1 MSRPVSGRVDQ
12 ILKALDSVCST
23 WKDEELQLLATQS
36 KQAVTKL
43 RNVLKR
49 TQVEQVAKLVQSKDW
64 SKATLA
70 LKHHF
75 PKATLGPFEEILV
88 FVGDDL
94 DGLTS
99 AIKWVGQLDVQLK
112 IKAFEALYEQ
122 VKFKGFSEKP
132 QVLLPLWR
140 RTRELPAG
148 VLVDVR
154 THLDAD
160 RCRLVE
166 CIVQGVK
173 QKDYSLCKLIH
184 LIDESDDYLNE
195 MMGAVVLRFELVG
208 VDVTLLLIHFSM
220 KLPPFLSL

>member
-1 MSRPVSGRVDQ
+1 MSRPVSGRVDRLDQ
-12 ILKALDSVCST
+12 ILKALDSVCSNL
-23 WKDEELQLLATQS
+23 KDEELQLLATQS
-36 KQAVTKL
+36 KQAVTKF

-75 PKATLGPFEEILV
+75 PSRATLGPFEEILV

-132 QVLLPLWR
+132 QG
-140 RTRELPAG
+140 AG
-148 VLVDVR
+148 GSFSHRYRIRYIDVS
-154 THLDAD
+154 
-160 RCRLVE
+160 E
-166 CIVQGVK
+166 K
-173 QKDYSLCKLIH
+173 
-184 LIDESDDYLNE
+184 
-195 MMGAVVLRFELVG
+195 
-208 VDVTLLLIHFSM
+208 
-220 KLPPFLSL
+220 